1 LERLKLS
8 KSTINQAGERLDCRV
23 DDALRQW
30 LLAVR
35 RHLHRFPELSYEE
48 HRTAAFIRH
57 KLAERGIAGHIVGGT
72 GVVADI
78 GPADASGPIVGLRA
92 DMDALPIVERTGLPF
107 ASDHPGRMHACGHD
121 GHVAMLLGAAT
132 LLQRAPRLPGRIR
145 LIFQPAEERGNGALR
160 MIENSVL
167 DGVGAMFAGHIDTH
181 YRTGQITVDP
191 GLICAYAD
199 PFTIA
204 LRGRAGHAARP
215 HEAADVVVAG
225 AGLVMAIQTLISR
238 EVDPNRAEVITIGSF
253 QAGSAHNV
261 IAGEALLKGT
271 IRSTD
276 TATRERTIDGL
287 RRIVGAL
294 AGMYAVR
301 AELTFEECLPAVF
314 NDAAATEIARA
325 AAWETTGIDKVI
337 SQGPASLGGEDFAFY
352 QQRVPGCLVRFG
364 AAPAGVSG
372 PAHSDTFT
380 FDESCLE
387 IGARWLAQVAWRWL
401 LQPGTV
407 NLTGDRPTDGR

>member
-1 LERLKLS
+1 MSR
-8 KSTINQAGERLDCRV
+8 STINRAGHRLDCRV
-23 DDALRQW
+23 DDALHQW

-35 RHLHRFPELSYEE
+35 RHLHRYPELSYEE
-48 HRTAAFIRH
+48 HRTAAFVRH
-57 KLAERGIAGHIVGGT
+57 KLAERGITGHIVGGT
-72 GVVADI
+72 GVVAEI
-78 GPADASGPIVGLRA
+78 GPADSPGPCVGLRA
-92 DMDALPIVERTGLPF
+92 DMDALPITEHTGLPF

-132 LLQRAPRLPGRIR
+132 LLQRAPRLPGRVR
-145 LIFQPAEERGNGALR
+145 LIFQPAEERGNGASR
-160 MIENSVL
+160 MIENGVL
-167 DGVGAMFAGHIDTH
+167 DRVGAIFAGHIDTH

-199 PFTIA
+199 PFSIT

-225 AGLVMAIQTLISR
+225 AGLVMALQTLISR
-238 EVDPNRAEVITIGSF
+238 EVDPNRAEVLTIGSF
-253 QAGSAHNV
+253 QAGTAHNV

-276 TATRERTIDGL
+276 EVTRKRTIDGL
-287 RRIVGAL
+287 RRVVGAVE
-294 AGMYAVR
+294 AMYAVR
-301 AELTFEECLPAVF
+301 AELVFEERLPAVI
-314 NDAAATEIARA
+314 NAAHATEIARA

-352 QQRVPGCLVRFG
+352 QQCVEGCLVRFG
-364 AAPAGVSG
+364 AAPAAASG
-372 PAHSDTFT
+372 PAHSNTFT
-380 FDESCLE
+380 FDERCLE

-401 LQPGTV
+401 LQPGAAT
-407 NLTGDRPTDGR
+407 LTGDCRTDDR